1 MEIVQTMHER
11 KRHACS
17 LPESGL
23 SLSRKG
29 GKIRQPAMRHLG
41 ANSQDFV
48 AKIVGLFPLLSEIS
62 VLTGE
67 FSQ

>member
-1 MEIVQTMHER
+1 MENVQTMHGR

-23 SLSRKG
+23 WLSRKG
-29 GKIRQPAMRHLG
+29 GKILQSNMRHLG

-48 AKIVGLFPLLSEIS
+48 AKIVGLFPLLMNFS

-67 FSQ
+67 FCQ

>member
-1 MEIVQTMHER
+1 MENVQTMHGR
-11 KRHACS
+11 KRHARS

-23 SLSRKG
+23 CLSTKG
-29 GKIRQPAMRHLG
+29 GEIWHSGLRHFG

-48 AKIVGLFPLLSEIS
+48 AKIVGLFPLLNEFS

-67 FSQ
+67 FCQ

>member
-1 MEIVQTMHER
+1 MESGQTMHER

-29 GKIRQPAMRHLG
+29 GKILQPVMRHLG
-41 ANSQDFV
+41 ANSRNFV
-48 AKIVGLFPLLSEIS
+48 AKIVGLFPLLNEFS

-67 FSQ
+67 FCQ

>member
-1 MEIVQTMHER
+1 MRER

-23 SLSRKG
+23 WLSRKG
-29 GKIRQPAMRHLG
+29 GKIRHSGMRHFG

-48 AKIVGLFPLLSEIS
+48 AKIVGLFPLLNEIS

-67 FSQ
+67 FCQ